1 MFYCGLGTNLLYG
14 EQGNDTFNFLCY
26 KGAKSYNHQDA

>member
-14 EQGNDTFNFLCY
+14 EQGNDTLT
-26 KGAKSYNHQDA
+26 SYAIKALKVII